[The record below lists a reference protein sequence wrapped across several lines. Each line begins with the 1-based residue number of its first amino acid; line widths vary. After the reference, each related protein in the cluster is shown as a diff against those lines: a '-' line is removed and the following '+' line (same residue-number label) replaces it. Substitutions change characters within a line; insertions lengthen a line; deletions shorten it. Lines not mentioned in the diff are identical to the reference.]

1 MWFRNSN
8 KFKMFTKKFLFLLLF
23 PSLIFAQDQ
32 RLSADFD
39 GDNIP
44 DKLYL
49 DSKIGAV
56 VYELSSQKF
65 KKVVSNGFEDV
76 GEIFF
81 DEKKNGF
88 RVSLNQMRASYAYQ
102 FRYERESGKMRLIGM
117 ERYEFGPANNDGSGE
132 SSVNLLTNTYIG
144 EWNYFDNEKVKLVK
158 IPTIKKK
165 MVFPKTYFD
174 TLKNE
179 FSTYME
185 KDSNYYLTERKRLYK
200 N

>member
-1 MWFRNSN
+1 
-8 KFKMFTKKFLFLLLF
+8 MFAKKYLLF
-23 PSLIFAQDQ
+23 CLFPTLIFSQEKI
-32 RLSADFD
+32 LSADFD
-39 GDNIP
+39 GDKIN
-44 DKLYL
+44 DKVYL

-65 KKVVSNGFEDV
+65 RKVASDNFEDS

-81 DEKKNGF
+81 DKTENGF
-88 RVSLNQMRASYAYQ
+88 KVNSIQMRASYSYQ
-102 FRYERESGKMRLIGM
+102 FRYEKESGKMRLIGM
-117 ERYEFGPANNDGSGE
+117 KRDEFGPANNDGSGE
-132 SSVNLLTNTYIG
+132 SSVNLLTNIYIG
-144 EWNYFDNEKVKLVK
+144 EWNYFDDNKNKLIK

-179 FSTYME
+179 FSTYVDKDVAYYTAE
-185 KDSNYYLTERKRLYK
+185 KKRLYK